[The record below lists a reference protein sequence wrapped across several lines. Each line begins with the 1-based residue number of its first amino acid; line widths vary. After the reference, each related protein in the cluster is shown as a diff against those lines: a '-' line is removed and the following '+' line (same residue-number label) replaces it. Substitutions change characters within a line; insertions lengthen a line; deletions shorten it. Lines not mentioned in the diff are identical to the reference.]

1 MEVTLIQG
9 KFKKGDAVELIT
21 QLLHVKI
28 KFHESKIHNSMN
40 EEDVKMRES
49 KIKRLQKELG
59 IARQR
64 IEETI
69 GGDVNIESIITVN
82 EEIALG

>member
-9 KFKKGDAVELIT
+9 KFKKEDAVELIT
-21 QLLHVKI
+21 QLLQVKI